1 MMTTVLMIA
10 AILCILEFIVVTV
23 MAVLQL
29 FPKKEKEEPIN
40 KFPYANITLQFE
52 TEDGCLYTLYNDF
65 TWDIDTEY

>member
-1 MMTTVLMIA
+1 MTTVLMIA

-29 FPKKEKEEPIN
+29 FPKKEEKPIE
-40 KFPYANITLQFE
+40 KCPCPKIIMQLDS
-52 TEDGCLYTLYNDF
+52 EDGYRYTLYNDF

>member
-1 MMTTVLMIA
+1 MTTVLMIV

-29 FPKKEKEEPIN
+29 FPKKEKEKPIN
-40 KFPYANITLQFE
+40 KPKIIMQLDSA
-52 TEDGCLYTLYNDF
+52 DGYRYTLYNDF